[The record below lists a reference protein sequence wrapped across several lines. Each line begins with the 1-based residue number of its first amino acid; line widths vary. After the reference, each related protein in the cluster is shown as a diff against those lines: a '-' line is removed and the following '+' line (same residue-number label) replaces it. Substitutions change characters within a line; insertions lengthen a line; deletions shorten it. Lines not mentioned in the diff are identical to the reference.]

1 MDYPQIVTT
10 ISEGLPPIST
20 TVEAPWVAVTSLN
33 GMTGD
38 VVVDPIIKPF
48 EAYHYYVKD
57 SVISDNGTLCFA
69 KQTFTSGGSF
79 NPSDWDMPDFTQ
91 EQADWNEDDSTAK
104 SYIKNKPTIPT
115 VNNGTLTIQKNGSN
129 VATFSANTA
138 TNTTAN
144 ISVPTKTS
152 EITNDSGFIKSSD
165 LPTVNNGVL
174 TIQKNGITIDTFTA
188 NSATNKTVNIETIT
202 AETVAPAEEVGAIT
216 TNTIADEAVT
226 ASKIDW
232 LSVMDVIYPVGSIYM
247 SATMSTV
254 AQVQTALGGTW
265 VKWGSGRVPVGV
277 DTSQTEF
284 NSVGKTGGEKTHIL
298 TVNEMPSH
306 SHNIYFVDT
315 GDGGSG
321 YGKQNGLYY
330 NGGWWGNSQGAP
342 NVGNT
347 GGGQAHNNMP
357 PYITCY
363 MYKRTA

>member
-10 ISEGLPPIST
+10 IMEGLAPVSS
-20 TVEAPWVAVTSLN
+20 VVDAPWVTVTSIN

-38 VVVDPIIKPF
+38 VIVEPIIKPF
-48 EAYHYYVKD
+48 QSNHYYLKD
-57 SVISDNGTLCFA
+57 SVVTYNGAICIA
-69 KQTFTSGGSF
+69 KQTFTSGESF
-79 NPSDWDMPDFTQ
+79 NANDWDMPDLTQ

-115 VNNGTLTIQKNGSN
+115 VNNGTLTIQKNGTDI
-129 VATFSANTA
+129 AIFSANTA

-152 EITNDSGFIKSSD
+152 EITNDSDFIKSSD
-165 LPTVNNGVL
+165 LPTVNDGVL
-174 TIQKNGITIDTFTA
+174 TIQKNGTTVDTFTA

-232 LSVMDVIYPVGSIYM
+232 LSAMNKIYPVGSIYM

-265 VKWGSGRVPVGV
+265 VKWGAGRVPVGV

-284 NSVGKTGGEKTHIL
+284 NSVGKTGGEKTHTL
-298 TVNEMPSH
+298 TVDEMPSH

-315 GDGGSG
+315 TGGSV
-321 YGKQNGLYY
+321 GKRDGLYY
-330 NGGWWGNSQGAP
+330 NGGWWGNTVGAP

-347 GGGQAHNNMP
+347 GGGQAHNNLQ